1 MLIGLFVLAGCT
13 RGEKV
18 PGEHQSWRNYGG
30 GPDQS
35 KYIELTDITKANVS
49 SLKEAWFYSTG
60 DHQAYQFNPIIVDTL
75 MFVLAK
81 NNSLVALNAETGK
94 EVWIHAGLRGMTRR
108 GINYWQNADG
118 SDRRLIFQMDD
129 YLQEIDALTG
139 KSIEDFGTE
148 GAVDL
153 RLGLGRDPKTITRI
167 QSGTPGGIYDSLVIL
182 GSSPGESFMSAPG
195 WIRAYNVV
203 TGKLAWTFHT
213 IPQPGE
219 FGYDT
224 WPKDAYKYVGGVN
237 CWGEMTVDEKRG
249 IVYIPLGS
257 PTYDYYGADRLGS
270 GLFGDCLVALDAR
283 TGKRIWHHQLVHHDL
298 WDYDFSAAPQL
309 VTVTHDGKQIDAVAV
324 AGKNGFLFAFDR
336 VSGDPLWPIEE
347 RPVPPSDV
355 PGEKAWP
362 TQPFPTVLPPFARQ
376 TMTAK
381 DITPYLLTPE
391 EKASWVK
398 KIDSMQTGL
407 FKPPSTQY
415 ATLAIPGAVGGAS
428 WGSTAANPEKGVV
441 YVRSIDWP
449 SFYGKMSKR
458 LPDKGGKKAHPLES
472 GEAIYSTNCQVCH
485 GQNRTGLVGPSLIDI
500 AAKVDFNEFRKLLAS
515 GKGEMPAFPHL
526 ETRAMGALYRFLAG
540 GGNGPQSQ
548 PPSGPVVATG
558 GAPGAIRPQ
567 TSANR
572 WDPNGYGLPY
582 PEGVK
587 APAARYFIPGG
598 WGLGYPYLIKPPWST
613 ITAYDLNKGSILWQI
628 PIGEDR
634 DAAAEGGKNTGVPR
648 SQRNG
653 MIVTSTGVLF
663 CTAKDG
669 KIYAFDADTGKTL
682 WSAALPMGTEGL
694 PSLYEVHGRHYLAV
708 CATSPLVFGK
718 GERSNSANM
727 SPATQGGYVVFAL
740 PN

>member
-1 MLIGLFVLAGCT
+1 MAGCT
-13 RGEKV
+13 SGEQAQQ
-18 PGEHQSWRNYGG
+18 EHHSWRNYGG

-35 KYIELTDITKANVS
+35 KYIELNDITKANVS
-49 SLKEAWFYSTG
+49 SLKETWFYPTG

-75 MFVLAK
+75 MYVLAK
-81 NNSLVALNAETGK
+81 NNSLVALNAKTGK

-118 SDRRLIFQMDD
+118 TDRRLIFQMDD

-139 KSIEDFGTE
+139 KSIDNFGTE

-153 RLGLGRDPKTITRI
+153 RIGLGRDPKTITRI

-182 GSSPGESFMSAPG
+182 GSSPGESFLSAPG
-195 WIRAYNVV
+195 WIRAYNIV

-219 FGYDT
+219 YGYDT
-224 WPKDAYKYVGGVN
+224 WPKDAYKYIGGVN
-237 CWGEMTVDEKRG
+237 CWGEMTVDEQRG
-249 IVYIPLGS
+249 IAYIPLGS

-270 GLFGDCLVALDAR
+270 DLFGDCLVALDAR
-283 TGKRIWHHQLVHHDL
+283 TGKRLWHHQLVHHDL

-324 AGKNGFLFAFDR
+324 AGKNGFMFAFDR
-336 VSGDPLWPIEE
+336 VTGDPLWPIEE

-376 TMTAK
+376 KMTSK

-391 EKASWVK
+391 ERAMWVK

-407 FKPPSTQY
+407 FTPPSVKY

-428 WGSTAANPEKGVV
+428 WGATAANPPKGIV

-449 SFYGKMSKR
+449 SFYGKMSER
-458 LPDKGGKKAHPLES
+458 LPESTEDKPSAPES
-472 GEAIYSTNCQVCH
+472 GKAIYATNCQVCH
-485 GQNRTGLVGPSLIDI
+485 GQDRTGLVGPSLLNI
-500 AAKVDFNEFRKLLAS
+500 AAKVDFNDFRKLLAS

-526 ETRAMGALYRFLAG
+526 ETRAMGELYRFLARG
-540 GGNGPQSQ
+540 GSGQQAQ

-558 GAPGAIRPQ
+558 GAPGAKRPE
-567 TSANR
+567 TTPNR
-572 WDPNGYGLPY
+572 WNPNGYGLLY
-582 PEGVK
+582 PEGVS
-587 APAARYFIPGG
+587 APTARYFIPGG

-613 ITAYDLNKGSILWQI
+613 ITAYDLNKGSILWQV

-682 WSAALPMGTEGL
+682 WSATLPMGTEGL
-694 PSLYEVHGRHYLAV
+694 PSLYEVDGRHYLVV

-718 GERSNSANM
+718 GERAKQGDSEPSK
-727 SPATQGGYVVFAL
+727 QGGYVVFTL
-740 PN
+740 PEQ